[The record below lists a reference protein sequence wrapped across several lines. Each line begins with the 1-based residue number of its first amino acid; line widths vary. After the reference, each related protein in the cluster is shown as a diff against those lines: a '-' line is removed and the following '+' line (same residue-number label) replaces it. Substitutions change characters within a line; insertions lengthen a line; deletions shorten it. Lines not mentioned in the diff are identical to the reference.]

1 MSAKPIRLSVHKSNI
16 ERTRRKTVREDMRR
30 AAVGMSNSGNI
41 VAYALVA
48 FSDDGR
54 AFASW
59 DTGGVIPMWAAP
71 QTVAGVLRADMD
83 ESGIDDDFKKPILDR
98 AWRGSK

>member
-1 MSAKPIRLSVHKSNI
+1 MSSKPVSLAIHKSNI

-30 AAVGMSNSGNI
+30 SAVMMSNSGNI

-59 DTGGVIPMWAAP
+59 DTGGIIPMWAMAP
-71 QTVAGVLRADMD
+71 TVSEALRSDIEA
-83 ESGIDDDFKKPILDR
+83 SGIEEDFKKPILDR